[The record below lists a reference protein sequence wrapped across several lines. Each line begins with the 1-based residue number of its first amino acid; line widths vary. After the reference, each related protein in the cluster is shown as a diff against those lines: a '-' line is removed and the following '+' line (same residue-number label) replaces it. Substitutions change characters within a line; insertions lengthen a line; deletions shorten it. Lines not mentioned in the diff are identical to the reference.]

1 MQEKEM
7 SVIDHL
13 DELRSRIIKV
23 IVSFV
28 LFLGIGLY
36 FTKDIFHFLVRG
48 LDEKL
53 IALGPSDVLWI
64 YFMIG
69 GVFAIA
75 CSIPVIAYQL
85 WAFVKPA
92 LHIKEQKTTML
103 YIPALFILFI
113 CGMAFGYYFI
123 FPNVLAF
130 LTEIGSEL
138 VTVTF
143 TAERYFSFLFNL
155 VIPFAFFFDLPV
167 IILFLTSIGII
178 TPAFLRK
185 SRRFAYFI
193 LIIIGTTIS
202 PPDFVSDMMTSIPLL
217 IIYECSIIVST
228 FAYRRRMKREQL
240 VQDQQ

>member
-7 SVIDHL
+7 SIIDHL
-13 DELRSRIIKV
+13 DELRKRIIKV
-23 IVSFV
+23 IAAFV

-36 FTKDIFHFLVRG
+36 FTKDIFNFLVRG
-48 LDEKL
+48 LNEKL

-92 LHIKEQKTTML
+92 LHEKEQKTTML
-103 YIPALFILFI
+103 YIPSLFLLFL
-113 CGMAFGYYFI
+113 CGLAFGYYFI
-123 FPNVLAF
+123 FPNVLKF
-130 LTEIGSEL
+130 LKDIGAEL

-167 IILFLTSIGII
+167 IILFLTSIGIL
-178 TPAFLRK
+178 TPMLLRK
-185 SRRFAYFI
+185 TRRLAYFI
-193 LIIIGTTIS
+193 LIIIGTAIS

-217 IIYECSIIVST
+217 IIYECSILVST
-228 FAYRRRMKREQL
+228 FAYKKRLRRQEQEAS
-240 VQDQQ
+240 

>member
-13 DELRSRIIKV
+13 DELRNRIIKV
-23 IVSFV
+23 IVAFV
-28 LFLGIGLY
+28 IFLGIGLY
-36 FTKDIFHFLVRG
+36 YTKTIFNFLVKDLNG
-48 LDEKL
+48 KL
-53 IALGPSDVLWI
+53 LALGPSDVLWI
-64 YFMIG
+64 YLMIG

-75 CSIPVIAYQL
+75 CSIPFIAYQI

-92 LHIKEQKTTML
+92 LHVKERKTTML

-113 CGMAFGYYFI
+113 CGLAFGYYFI
-123 FPNVLAF
+123 FPNVLKF
-130 LTEIGSEL
+130 LQNIGADL

-167 IILFLTSIGII
+167 IIMFLTSIGIVS
-178 TPAFLRK
+178 PAFLKK

-193 LIIIGTTIS
+193 LIIIGTAIS
-202 PPDFVSDMMTSIPLL
+202 PPDFVSDMMTSLPLL
-217 IIYECSIIVST
+217 VIYELSILVSSVA
-228 FAYRRRMKREQL
+228 FRRRIKRL
-240 VQDQQ
+240 QQEPE